1 MTLKDM
7 YPAPAFA
14 LVFFISTCPPCT
26 IFCLASNYSS
36 VDTILQ
42 VHDCPTTRD
51 DWMAASIRK
60 NCSSIGSTNG
70 LKLEYHCAI
79 NEWAN
84 ATIEVC
90 ALNRIILFGK
100 CSEYNHGAKR
110 IQSSGMKICSNFTPP
125 CPTVYNSSDAYMYQG
140 CYDFSRT
147 VQGNSEMTITFP
159 PVPPTNQASGLE
171 TGIIL
176 VSIGLAVVVFVVGFA
191 GIIRLYKKNRYNH
204 SDECCENLN
213 RNKHSCTNEES
224 FPKGAL
230 L

>member
-1 MTLKDM
+1 MIDSLGVPGSKIRIRK
-7 YPAPAFA
+7 
-14 LVFFISTCPPCT
+14 FI
-26 IFCLASNYSS
+26 IYHSS
-36 VDTILQ
+36 VTSINDIEGYVPST
-42 VHDCPTTRD
+42 
-51 DWMAASIRK
+51 SIRIGFLYFDM
-60 NCSSIGSTNG
+60 SSLYN
-70 LKLEYHCAI
+70 
-79 NEWAN
+79 
-84 ATIEVC
+84 
-90 ALNRIILFGK
+90 ILSVGK

>member
-60 NCSSIGSTNG
+60 NCSSI
-70 LKLEYHCAI
+70 
-79 NEWAN
+79 
-84 ATIEVC
+84 V
-90 ALNRIILFGK
+90 GK

>member
-1 MTLKDM
+1 MDKIWQSYRSDLNFGFSSG
-7 YPAPAFA
+7 FA
-14 LVFFISTCPPCT
+14 LCIDT
-26 IFCLASNYSS
+26 SNSS
-36 VDTILQ
+36 VTIINDIEGY
-42 VHDCPTTRD
+42 VPST
-51 DWMAASIRK
+51 SIRIGFLYFDM
-60 NCSSIGSTNG
+60 SSLYN
-70 LKLEYHCAI
+70 
-79 NEWAN
+79 
-84 ATIEVC
+84 
-90 ALNRIILFGK
+90 ILSVGK

>member
-42 VHDCPTTRD
+42 VHNCPTTRD

-60 NCSSIGSTNG
+60 NCSSI
-70 LKLEYHCAI
+70 
-79 NEWAN
+79 
-84 ATIEVC
+84 V
-90 ALNRIILFGK
+90 GK